1 MQIEQHAS
9 GETADSHEDA
19 RRDVGI
25 LAGPG
30 RADVHKGVERVEQ
43 HGEQQHQRED
53 HDDGGTRGHVVE
65 TPSGELAAFE
75 VVSSALFSL
84 RGKVYERG
92 PGRPYARVDYS

>member
-1 MQIEQHAS
+1 MQIEQHAA
-9 GETADSHEDA
+9 GEASDCHQNA
-19 RRDVGI
+19 RRYVGV

-30 RADVHKGVERVEQ
+30 RANVYKGVERVEQ

-92 PGRPYARVDYS
+92 SGRPYARVDRS